1 MKKRGMALILAG
13 VLTASTLCACG
24 SDSGKDAAATATP
37 TTAAAPTEA
46 APTEAPDAEPD
57 DVPDETD
64 DEEEEAEDFSA
75 IAGGWYYQLADQ
87 DDQTQFT
94 SIGVVEIEEDGS
106 YIYTANEGDERSG
119 GTIRSGYEEFADG
132 SQIPTLEFY
141 DNGGNFWIGCYV
153 SEDDPDNLWIGNG
166 GMERLTRGGHGSPQ
180 EGQGRNEFIGTYTEP
195 KTGRCVITMD
205 TEDGINYTVSI
216 RWAGS
221 AYESANWEIKK
232 AVYGESSGE
241 LEYSGAKF
249 YVRTFT
255 DETNYTDDVRYSNGT
270 GRFWFDQDGM
280 LCWVSDNSDLDE
292 YDGQTLFEKLPE

>member
-1 MKKRGMALILAG
+1 MKKRGMALLLAG

-24 SDSGKDAAATATP
+24 SDSGKDAAPTAAP
-37 TTAAAPTEA
+37 TTAATPTEA
-46 APTEAPDAEPD
+46 APTEAPDVEPD
-57 DVPDETD
+57 DVPDED
-64 DEEEEAEDFSA
+64 ENEEEVDFSA

-87 DDQTQFT
+87 DDQTEFT
-94 SIGVVEIEEDGS
+94 SVGVVEIEADGS
-106 YIYTANEGDERSG
+106 YSYTSNDGETTNGAIESG
-119 GTIRSGYEEFADG
+119 FEEFSDG
-132 SQIPTLEFY
+132 SQIPTLSFY
-141 DNGGNFWIGCYV
+141 DSEGNFWIGCYY

-205 TEDGINYTVSI
+205 TEDGINYTVNVVWS
-216 RWAGS
+216 GS
-221 AYESANWEIKK
+221 AYSAAYWEIEK

-255 DETNYTDDVRYSNGT
+255 DDTTYTDDVRYTDGT